1 STDAAGNTTTAT
13 ASHGYSVDTDAA
25 ELAVSVDSITAD
37 NVVNAAE
44 AGDVVNVTGAV
55 TGEFNEGD
63 IVTLTIN
70 GVEYTGAVAANGT
83 WTIEVAG
90 SDLAAATSLEVSVT
104 TTDAAGNSTTATG
117 SHAYGVDT
125 TAPEL
130 GVLVDSITADNVIN
144 AVESGAD
151 TIAVTGTV
159 IAEAGA

>member
-1 STDAAGNTTTAT
+1 TATGSHAYGVDTTAPDL
-13 ASHGYSVDTDAA
+13 SVA
-25 ELAVSVDSITAD
+25 VDSIAAD
-37 NVVNAAE
+37 NVINAAE

-55 TGEFNEGD
+55 TGEFSEGD
-63 IVTLTIN
+63 TVTLTVN
-70 GVEYTGAVAANGT
+70 GIEYTGAVAENGT

-125 TAPEL
+125 TAPDL
-130 GVLVDSITADNVIN
+130 SVAVDSITTDNVIN

-159 IAEAGA
+159 T